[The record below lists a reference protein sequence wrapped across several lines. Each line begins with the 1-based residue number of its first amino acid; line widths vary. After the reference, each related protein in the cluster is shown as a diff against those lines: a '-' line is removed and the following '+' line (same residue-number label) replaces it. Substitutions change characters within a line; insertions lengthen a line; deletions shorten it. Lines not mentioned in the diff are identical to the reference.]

1 MLSALKTKAGKVWMI
16 VSTILIIFAVV
27 LNVLASTMFNGLF
40 DTVFGGVR
48 PVYDEDTV
56 SMYNATNA
64 FSKEEALKNA
74 QDFNVQL
81 AEEGFVLLK
90 NEESALPLE
99 KGAKVSV
106 FGKNSVNL
114 SYGGSGSGGFDTENS
129 KNLYDSLEEAGFST
143 NKTLKDF
150 YENDKES
157 GAARAANSS
166 DLDSGDNQKIAVAE
180 TPQDKYTDAVKKSYE
195 EYNDAAIVV
204 ITRIGGE
211 GFDLPRYQGDTE
223 GAVSEDSHYL
233 ELDANERDLLTSVCE
248 AGFKHVVVM
257 FNIPSSFEATF
268 LTDPSYAEFA
278 DKIDAALWVGFTG
291 STGIM
296 ALGEILS
303 GTVNPSGKL
312 VDTWASD
319 FSKTPSFVN
328 FGTGS
333 NPDCSDK
340 YDGGMYYFVDYE
352 ESIYVGYRYYETRGY
367 TDGEEWYQDNV
378 VYPFG
383 YGLSY
388 TTFEWEVG
396 EPSLTELEKGETVS
410 VDVKITNSGDVAGK
424 DVVQLYAGAPY
435 TEGGIEK
442 PYKVL
447 VGYAKTSVLQ
457 PGESET
463 VTVEF
468 DPYNVASYDYDDANK
483 NGFAGYELEKGD
495 YTLFVAHDA
504 HKAEKEI
511 TCTLAEDIR
520 YETDPDTDYPV
531 ENDTIICLSV
541 TQN

>member
-447 VGYAKTSVLQ
+447 VGYAKTSVLVSRK
-457 PGESET
+457 P
-463 VTVEF
+463 
-468 DPYNVASYDYDDANK
+468 
-483 NGFAGYELEKGD
+483 
-495 YTLFVAHDA
+495 
-504 HKAEKEI
+504 
-511 TCTLAEDIR
+511 
-520 YETDPDTDYPV
+520 
-531 ENDTIICLSV
+531 
-541 TQN
+541 